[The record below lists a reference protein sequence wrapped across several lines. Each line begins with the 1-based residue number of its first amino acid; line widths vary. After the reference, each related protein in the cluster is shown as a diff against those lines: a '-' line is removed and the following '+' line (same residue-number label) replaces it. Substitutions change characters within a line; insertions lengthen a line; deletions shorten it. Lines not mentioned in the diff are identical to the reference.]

1 MTTLPID
8 IDPTRI
14 DVRAATSSS
23 GTSVH
28 VYGEVDSTTAPG
40 LRSCLLE
47 VIARPGIGDIEV
59 DLREVSFLDSAGLS
73 ALATAHRAAV
83 AAGQVLQMR
92 CGTTRAVVRPLQ
104 ITGLWTVFDVV
115 DAD

>member
-1 MTTLPID
+1 MTALPID

-23 GTSVH
+23 GTTVSVS
-28 VYGEVDSTTAPG
+28 GEVDSTTAPG
-40 LRSCLLE
+40 LRNCLLE
-47 VIARPGIGDIEV
+47 VIARPGDAAIEV
-59 DLREVSFLDSAGLS
+59 DLREVTFLDSAGLS

-83 AAGQVLQMR
+83 AAGRALHMR

-104 ITGLWTVFDVV
+104 ITGLWSVFAIV
-115 DAD
+115 DA